1 MIQYIGEKNP
11 LDFKVF
17 CNEIGCH
24 QKFPLLWIV
33 VLFKLE
39 LSIPVLDKL
48 DYLGL
53 ELHSSS
59 GKMFL
64 QFCLFFSTSVLSF
77 SFLLIFSLPS
87 MCPCYFSFAIVFPKY
102 WKKEHPLENG
112 TVCFV
117 FCFFI
122 FDK

>member
-17 CNEIGCH
+17 CNEIGCI

-59 GKMFL
+59 GKIFL
-64 QFCLFFSTSVLSF
+64 QFCLLYFCSLFLFSANFLASIDVSLLF
-77 SFLLIFSLPS
+77 SALL
-87 MCPCYFSFAIVFPKY
+87 
-102 WKKEHPLENG
+102 
-112 TVCFV
+112 
-117 FCFFI
+117 
-122 FDK
+122 